1 MEPANNRKYKI
12 VPSRSVFSDV
22 DDTLIKWPEPGFS
35 FKDHPDAIELDMFG
49 SSIWVIPMLSNINT
63 LKKFY
68 ESGYEVVV
76 WSLSSKQWAEEVV
89 EKLGLKAWVDYCVSK
104 PDFFIDDREI
114 THFMLPEK
122 RIYYPYNPE

>member
-1 MEPANNRKYKI
+1 MEINPKRKYKI
-12 VPSRSVFSDV
+12 VPSKSIFSDV
-22 DDTLIKWPEPGFS
+22 DDTLIKWAEPGCN
-35 FKDHPDAIELDMFG
+35 FKDHPEAIKLDMFG
-49 SSIWVIPMLSNINT
+49 SPIWVLPMWENINA

-89 EKLGLKAWVDYCVSK
+89 KVLGIEQWVDYCVSK
-104 PDFFIDDREI
+104 PDFFLDDREI

-122 RIYYPYNPE
+122 RIYYPYKP